1 MKDGFVKLNI
11 INMLLSGVAGSG
23 KTSLKLLLTDQPPP
37 TVRNSTP
44 CLVKPVR
51 VDLPPMSS
59 SKIRTTGRGWEE
71 ISQKKM
77 LNILAQ
83 IIAKRP
89 KKSGDPKKSN
99 LVKPQSFWMRF
110 TEALR
115 NITVLKSR
123 RSNPHPPTSDES
135 SLGSAESTNTII
147 DDVISKAVE
156 SVVSEVAQEL
166 TDIEREHD
174 PTKATQNQEGEL
186 FDSTWVYISDSGGQP
201 QFHDISPLFIRHI
214 SVAAIVVRL
223 IDDFSR
229 YPLDEY
235 YKDGQLVG
243 TPCESHMTLGETL
256 KSLIRCIQSH
266 CSQEKMPKLMFVGTF
281 LDQLASFASIE
292 EKCKAILDML
302 PASMKK
308 QVVYNESLKHPI
320 FAINTL
326 SREGDAMTIA
336 ESIRKAI
343 EACHPL
349 EIKVPIWWFFLD
361 FNLQKLSL
369 QLSRGVLRKRE
380 CFMLAIRFG
389 FENEDLEAALDFFN
403 EVCIAHYYRSILPDT
418 VFVNAQIPLDKISEL
433 TEYAILLR
441 NADTK
446 GAIDGEW
453 KRMADEGVIKLE
465 FLKLDH
471 FKKHY
476 VEGIFSPEDML
487 LIMKELLVIAP
498 IPLVGEPDCP
508 LLKAEFF
515 MPSLLKSIPP
525 TELVKHRKSS
535 DAISPIA
542 ISFPSGCIRSGVF
555 CCLVVYLMNE
565 PKWEVL
571 LPSGD
576 PVLLAKNC
584 VKFRFPSHPCTVT
597 LIDSFSYIE
606 VHVDS
611 PPAVSKKLCPTI
623 RDQLLEGIRAAC
635 EILHYNNDSPIVS
648 IFCPC
653 TKSTEQTHLAEINNG
668 YWTCFLQAGV
678 WGDLSPQSTVWLGKS
693 SNNQG
698 NYSVLANTC
707 IVNFHCKTS
716 QSLNSGFFLIVS
728 RYNIMFH

>member
-37 TVRNSTP
+37 PVRNSTP

-51 VDLPPMSS
+51 VALQPLTS

-77 LNILAQ
+77 LSILAQ
-83 IIAKRP
+83 IIAKHP
-89 KKSGDPKKSN
+89 KKS
-99 LVKPQSFWMRF
+99 KPQSIWMRI
-110 TEALR
+110 TGALW
-115 NITVLKSR
+115 NIAMTKSR
-123 RSNPHPPTSDES
+123 RSNPYAPTSDES
-135 SLGSAESTNTII
+135 SFGSAESTSAII
-147 DDVISKAVE
+147 DDVVSKAVE

-166 TDIEREHD
+166 KDIECEHD
-174 PTKATQNQEGEL
+174 PTKVTRNQDEGEP

-223 IDDFSR
+223 IDDFSG

-235 YKDGQLVG
+235 YKEGQLVG
-243 TPCESHMTLGETL
+243 TPCEYHITLGETL
-256 KSLIRCIQSH
+256 KSLIRCIESH
-266 CSQEKMPKLMFVGTF
+266 CLQEKKPKLIFVGTF
-281 LDQLASFASIE
+281 LDQLASLASIE

-302 PASMKK
+302 PASMKE
-308 QVVYNESLKHPI
+308 QVVYNGSFNHPI
-320 FAINTL
+320 FALNTL
-326 SREGDAMTIA
+326 SREGDAITTA

-349 EIKVPIWWFFLD
+349 QIKVPIGWFFLD

-369 QLSRGVLRKRE
+369 QLSRGVLGKRE
-380 CFMLAIRFG
+380 CLMLAVRFG
-389 FENEDLEAALDFFN
+389 FENEHLEAALDFFN

-433 TEYAILLR
+433 TEYAIVLR
-441 NADTK
+441 NADSK
-446 GAIDGEW
+446 GAINGEL
-453 KRMADEGVIKLE
+453 KKMADQGIIKLE

-476 VEGIFSPEDML
+476 IEGLFSPEDML

-498 IPLVGEPDCP
+498 IPLVGETDCP
-508 LLKAEFF
+508 LSKAEFF

-525 TELVKHRKSS
+525 NELVKHRTSS
-535 DAISPIA
+535 DAASPMA
-542 ISFPSGCIRSGVF
+542 IHFPSGCIRSGIF
-555 CCLVVYLMNE
+555 CCLVVYLIKELNW
-565 PKWEVL
+565 KVL

-584 VKFRFPSHPCTVT
+584 VKFRIPNHLCTIT

-606 VHVDS
+606 VYVNS
-611 PPAVSKKLCPTI
+611 PAVSKKLCPTI
-623 RDQLLEGIRAAC
+623 LHQLLEGIRAAC
-635 EILHYNNDSPIVS
+635 EVLHYNDSPIVS

-668 YWTCFLQAGV
+668 YWSCFLQADV
-678 WGDLSPQSTVWLGKS
+678 SGDLSPQIKVWLGQPTNS
-693 SNNQG
+693 QG
-698 NYSVLANTC
+698 DCPFMYILF
-707 IVNFHCKTS
+707 VNAR
-716 QSLNSGFFLIVS
+716 N
-728 RYNIMFH
+728 